1 MRSGN
6 VSKWREENRSY
17 ADTDIRT
24 AIQMNLRAANEVD
37 VDMLRDL
44 EVVEQ
49 YERLRAIWLR
59 AFVDAGVDMPTRMP
73 TLADIMQVMGRNPAF
88 WSAMKRL
95 GYKKLLLTPRLP
107 LVDLYQLVS
116 VSAQKRFPGLEVHDS
131 WGFQN
136 KPQHL
141 GAIMRGNNDFR
152 PIDHFPGWLVG
163 LRQANVG
170 QMLGSDL
177 RPVGQVSECRMGEL
191 AHASAIHRRHML
203 LEEALGVFL
212 QWLGNSQVSTAFVR
226 REIVALGTKNFG
238 PSRADEFSRYPTVRM
253 DPEDVATLYV
263 EGMANDNITSVQSAP
278 QVVELFV

>member
-1 MRSGN
+1 MRSSN
-6 VSKWREENRSY
+6 LSKKGEENRFY
-17 ADTDIRT
+17 ADEEVRI

-37 VDMLRDL
+37 VDVLRDFEL
-44 EVVEQ
+44 VEQ

-59 AFVDAGVDMPTRMP
+59 AFVETGADMPARMP
-73 TLADIMQVMGRNPAF
+73 TLADIMQVIGRNPAF
-88 WSAMKRL
+88 LSAMKRL

-107 LVDLYQLVS
+107 LADLYRLLS

-131 WGFQN
+131 WGFKD

-141 GAIMRGNNDFR
+141 GAIMHGNNDFR
-152 PIDHFPGWLVG
+152 SIDHFPGWLVG
-163 LRQANVG
+163 LRKANVG

-177 RPVGQVSECRMGEL
+177 KPVSPDQEFSMGEL
-191 AHASAIHRRHML
+191 AHAAATHRRHML

-212 QWLGNSQVSTAFVR
+212 QWLDNSQVSAAFVR
-226 REIVALGTKNFG
+226 REIVALGTQNFG
-238 PSRADEFSRYPTVRM
+238 HRRADEFSRYPTVRM

-263 EGMANDNITSVQSAP
+263 EGAAKDNVTSVQSAP